1 MPLKDQAMLGL
12 GNRFKVSVTVP
23 SPMELGSWAKAEG
36 LDVTFDVCEYRAGDA
51 WNHRWFFPGATK
63 YSTVKLSRAVNK
75 DDTGKVK
82 TWLNDTAT
90 KHVPGDIKVVLLDS
104 QSAEVTDWLL
114 RSAMPSK
121 WAITGFDAGS
131 SKLAI
136 ETLEIVHLGFLEDDV
151 S

>member
-1 MPLKDQAMLGL
+1 MLGL

-36 LDVTFDVCEYRAGDA
+36 LDVTFDVCEYRAGDS
-51 WNHRWFFPGATK
+51 WNHRWYFPGSTK
-63 YSTVKLSRAVNK
+63 YSTVKLSRAVNA
-75 DDTGKVK
+75 DDTKKVK
-82 TWLNDTAT
+82 SWLNDTAT
-90 KHVPGDIKVVLLDS
+90 KHEPGDIKVVLLDS
-104 QSAEVTDWLL
+104 KSTPVTDWLL

-121 WAITGFDAGS
+121 WAISGFDAGA

-151 S
+151 A